1 MMTPLEDLITADTSV
16 TLSEANDLL
25 SKSKKGK

>member
-1 MMTPLEDLITADTSV
+1 MTPLEDLITADTSV
-16 TLSEANDLL
+16 TLMEANDLL